1 MCVYVRVDHCT
12 LWLAYFVLFVFKMF
26 FFCWCR
32 WCCCLFF
39 VGLLYW
45 KYTKI
50 NERISSKKSNPNK
63 YIYNKKKDHWP
74 TITTTQNKTKT
85 HTVGNQHTHTHSSSS
100 SFIHNTVSDI
110 WIDSIQLDSIN
121 KIRFRFG
128 LFYWIQSTRENHLF
142 LHCQYICP
150 KTGGV
155 FVCWNCQKKKTSSIR
170 YVQILQNKQINDL
183 FFFHRQNLFHH
194 WLINYQ
200 I

>member
-1 MCVYVRVDHCT
+1 MYVRVDHCT
-12 LWLAYFVLFVFKMF
+12 LWLAYFILFCLFSKCFFF

-74 TITTTQNKTKT
+74 TITTTQNKKNPERLVT
-85 HTVGNQHTHTHSSSS
+85 NTHTHSSSSSS

-110 WIDSIQLDSIN
+110 WIDSIRLDSIN

-155 FVCWNCQKKKTSSIR
+155 FVCWNCQKKKSSIR
-170 YVQILQNKQINDL
+170 IYSIIDWSIIKFN
-183 FFFHRQNLFHH
+183 
-194 WLINYQ
+194 WLIVDWF
-200 I
+200 IFLICMF